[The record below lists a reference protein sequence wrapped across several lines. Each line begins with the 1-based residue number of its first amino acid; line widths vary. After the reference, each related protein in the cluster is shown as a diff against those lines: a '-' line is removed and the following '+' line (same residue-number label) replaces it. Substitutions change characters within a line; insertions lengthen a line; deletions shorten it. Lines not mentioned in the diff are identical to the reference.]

1 MTELDP
7 KKAPGDY
14 PINPD
19 KSTMDVRKQL
29 KDPQSAG
36 SRGLANFAEHKLKSN
51 NPIRQYIPQKDNW
64 TGKIKK

>member
-7 KKAPGDY
+7 RKSPGDY

-19 KSTMDVRKQL
+19 KSTMDISKQL

-36 SRGLANFAEHKLKSN
+36 SRGLANFAENKLKSN
-51 NPIRQYIPQKDNW
+51 NPIRQYIPQKDPW
-64 TGKIKK
+64 TGKITK